1 MQPGQSLQRGLGS
14 SRKKRPGLL
23 GCLPVPSAGP
33 GSRLTNAELILSCPC
48 QSLFGF
54 ANAYLV
60 SGKQASGSCR
70 GSRDESQFTT
80 ARAFGEGASPFGQSQ
95 SQGSMSF
102 VLLGQ
107 PTSLAFLFVTP
118 WTSAWQGWGTL
129 KQSISVAFSLL
140 LLTLA
145 RRQIIFSEWE
155 SPSLQPDPRSQTQP
169 LCTFSFEQVLQTDL
183 GNFG

>member
-1 MQPGQSLQRGLGS
+1 M
-14 SRKKRPGLL
+14 L

-33 GSRLTNAELILSCPC
+33 GSRLTNAELILSCRC

-70 GSRDESQFTT
+70 GARDESQLTT
-80 ARAFGEGASPFGQSQ
+80 ARACGEGASPFGQSR
-95 SQGSMSF
+95 SQGAMSS
-102 VLLGQ
+102 VLPGQ
-107 PTSLAFLFVTP
+107 PTSLAFLFMTP

-129 KQSISVAFSLL
+129 KQSISVAFVLFAPSYSLKE
-140 LLTLA
+140 TDH
-145 RRQIIFSEWE
+145 FSEWG

>member
-1 MQPGQSLQRGLGS
+1 M
-14 SRKKRPGLL
+14 L

-33 GSRLTNAELILSCPC
+33 GSRLTNAELILSCRC

-70 GSRDESQFTT
+70 GARDESQLTT
-80 ARAFGEGASPFGQSQ
+80 ARACGEGASPFGQSQ
-95 SQGSMSF
+95 SQGAMSS
-102 VLLGQ
+102 VLPGQ
-107 PTSLAFLFVTP
+107 PTSLAFLFMTP

-140 LLTLA
+140 LPTLS
-145 RRQIIFSEWE
+145 RRQIIFLSGEALPCSQILGAKL
-155 SPSLQPDPRSQTQP
+155 SPFVLFHLDK
-169 LCTFSFEQVLQTDL
+169 SFRRI
-183 GNFG
+183 